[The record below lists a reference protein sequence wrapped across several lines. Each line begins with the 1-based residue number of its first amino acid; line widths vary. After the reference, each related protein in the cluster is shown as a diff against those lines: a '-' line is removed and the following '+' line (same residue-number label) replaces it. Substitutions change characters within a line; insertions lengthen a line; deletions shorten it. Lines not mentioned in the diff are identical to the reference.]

1 MSVSEC
7 KSAWSLQRNRRYTK
21 RRPAPPPT
29 AMRAQTLEG
38 LRKRFED
45 AQKAGELPAR
55 TDAAA
60 LARFYCA
67 VIQGMSVQARDGAS
81 RKELQAIA
89 KVALSAW
96 P

>member
-1 MSVSEC
+1 
-7 KSAWSLQRNRRYTK
+7 
-21 RRPAPPPT
+21 
-29 AMRAQTLEG
+29 MRAQTLEG

-60 LARFYCA
+60 LARFYAA